1 MSVAAPLRPTEARDS
16 FLSKKKFLGFINVA
30 DAKHVFKL
38 RHDWKT
44 SDALR
49 LQLGLDFDVK
59 TNVTKPWA
67 GARLLLN
74 GSKEDS
80 WAVEVNTDWG
90 VLYTPTFDI
99 IPKPFS
105 DKLSIPIDL
114 CLGKDFYK
122 NGAPHVGV
130 GMHNGKVGLL
140 LLAAT
145 LIARQPIR
153 VERKEAGGFY
163 IKMPIQFRDGA
174 NVPHT
179 LQSKAEIDATLNV
192 KEEVKLTF
200 HEINAILRLRQ
211 D

>member
-1 MSVAAPLRPTEARDS
+1 MSVAAPLRPTESKAS
-16 FLSKKKFLGFINVA
+16 FLSKKNFLGFINVA
-30 DAKHVFKL
+30 DAKHVLKL
-38 RHDWKT
+38 RHCWKT

-49 LQLGLDFDVK
+49 LQMGLDFDVQ
-59 TNVTKPWA
+59 TNITKPWA
-67 GARLLLN
+67 GARLLLDGN
-74 GSKEDS
+74 KEDS

-90 VLYTPTFDI
+90 VLYTPKFGI
-99 IPKPFS
+99 IPFT

-130 GMHNGKVGLL
+130 GMHNAKVGLL

-153 VERKEAGGFY
+153 VERKETGGFY
-163 IKMPIQFRDGA
+163 MKMPIQFRDGA
-174 NVPHT
+174 KVAHT
-179 LQSKAEIDATLNV
+179 LQSRAEVDATLNI
-192 KEEVKLTF
+192 KEMELNF
-200 HEINAILRLRQ
+200 HKINAILRLRQ